1 MSEKAKETKEAP
13 EGKKKK
19 GKLPIIIILALVL
32 GGGGFFG
39 MKMRGG
45 GAPKKEPPIELGAIV
60 EIKDEFLSNMSERE
74 SYVRAK
80 ISLQFAKDFKAEH
93 LEAEM
98 AAIQDVI
105 NMKFQGTSAQSVRTL
120 DGLRRF
126 KQELAANINK
136 LLKESEDKEGKKAE
150 TAEKSAPK
158 EGEVPV
164 KGEVKVEKNKSLPVK
179 EEAPFHDDWD
189 SQTGPVLKILFV
201 SFTTQ

>member
-19 GKLPIIIILALVL
+19 GKLPIIIVLALVL

-45 GAPKKEPPIELGAIV
+45 SAPKKEPPIELGAIV
-60 EIKDEFLSNMSERE
+60 EIKDEFLSNMAERD

-93 LEAEM
+93 LEADM

-105 NMKFQGTSAQSVRTL
+105 NMKFQGTSVRSVSTL
-120 DGLRRF
+120 DGLRKF

-136 LLKESEDKEGKKAE
+136 LLKETEHKEGKEPEKA
-150 TAEKSAPK
+150 APK
-158 EGEVPV
+158 EGSEPA
-164 KGEVKVEKNKSLPVK
+164 KGAAK
-179 EEAPFHDDWD
+179 EEKGKPKPEKDAASFHDDWD
-189 SQTGPVLKILFV
+189 SQTGPVLKVLFV
-201 SFTTQ
+201 SFATQ

>member
-19 GKLPIIIILALVL
+19 GKLPIIIVLALVL

-60 EIKDEFLSNMSERE
+60 EIKDEFLSNMAERD

-80 ISLQFAKDFKAEH
+80 ISLQFAKDFKAEG
-93 LEAEM
+93 LEADL

-105 NMKFQGTSAQSVRTL
+105 NMKFQGTSVRSVSTL
-120 DGLRRF
+120 DGLRKF

-136 LLKESEDKEGKKAE
+136 LLKETEHKEGEKA
-150 TAEKSAPK
+150 AKAAPK
-158 EGEVPV
+158 EGEEPA
-164 KGEVKVEKNKSLPVK
+164 KGEAKEEKSKSKPGK

-201 SFTTQ
+201 SFATQ